1 MIRRISKLTLLIA
14 TAAVLPIHT
23 HADGGDTGPT
33 TSESL
38 MQIFDVA
45 EEKAK
50 GGIPTEATKPQK
62 QVQLKEG
69 SNEKRSSDELIFA
82 LAHKVDEL
90 REKTVINAAVNVAT
104 QKPRLAKPIGSKTVY
119 SFKEGDIYEIRTGL
133 DRVTDI
139 TLQAGESL
147 TNAPVSGDTVRWT
160 LGIVK
165 SGAASRERTH
175 IILKPLDTGLETNIV
190 LTTDKRVY
198 HIRALSGDW
207 YMPTVSW
214 RYPAEEA
221 RRLQAS
227 IARKKRVEPLTVPPE
242 QLNFN
247 YKIDSDD
254 EPWSPSRVFDDGQK
268 TYIQMPKQMV
278 VTEAPALFIMED
290 SEPMLVNYRVKGDF
304 YVVDRIFQHAQLR
317 AGTKSRVDIYDRR
330 FRKNFLE
337 RLFD

>member
-1 MIRRISKLTLLIA
+1 MTSSA
-14 TAAVLPIHT
+14 F
-23 HADGGDTGPT
+23 ADSSDVGPS

-38 MQIFDVA
+38 MQIFVA
-45 EEKAK
+45 AEKNAK
-50 GGIPTEATKPQK
+50 TETITDSPQSRTQGEIEPRETQAK
-62 QVQLKEG
+62 QQ
-69 SNEKRSSDELIFA
+69 SSDELIFA
-82 LAHKVDEL
+82 LANKVDKL

-119 SFKEGDIYEIRTGL
+119 SFKEGDIYEIRAGL

-139 TLQAGESL
+139 SLQPGESL

-160 LGIVK
+160 LGLVK
-165 SGAASRERTH
+165 SGASSTERTH
-175 IILKPLDTGLETNIV
+175 VILKPLDTGLETNIV

-207 YMPTVSW
+207 YMPSVSW

-221 RRLQAS
+221 KRLQAS

-254 EPWSPSRVFDDGQK
+254 EPWCPSRVFDDGRK
-268 TYIQMPKQMV
+268 TYIQMPSKMA
-278 VTEAPALFIMED
+278 VTEAPALFVIED

-304 YVVDRIFQHAQLR
+304 YVVDRIFKHAQLR
-317 AGTKSRVDIYDRR
+317 AGTKNKVDIYDKR
-330 FRKNFLE
+330 FRKSFLE